1 MSLELPNPAIHREE
15 NFNDGLTALVIDRL
29 RLGALH
35 SPIFDEAELCPPNQ
49 LNGYKNFSICR
60 DFQEGSQRVPA
71 TAESSADVGLSVPSA
86 VAPDQRTLGS
96 DDPSG
101 RSGPMTVAQR
111 PRSGSSRHMTTS
123 VCLAAAH
130 GSRR

>member
-49 LNGYKNFSICR
+49 LNGYLKWRRWVRRVRNPGR
-60 DFQEGSQRVPA
+60 KRLWDAGSKGQ
-71 TAESSADVGLSVPSA
+71 AELAL
-86 VAPDQRTLGS
+86 RTLG
-96 DDPSG
+96 
-101 RSGPMTVAQR
+101 VR
-111 PRSGSSRHMTTS
+111 PPPFGTS
-123 VCLAAAH
+123 F
-130 GSRR
+130 SP